1 MIGETVTGRLGSRH
15 AWLAWMMI
23 GALMV
28 ACNFAADGNHL
39 LILSLA
45 PFAVGFAVLMTRREP
60 LIFRFDDEGIEVIS
74 PELEFIPYRSIEA
87 LTVGYEEGRQRSI
100 AVLHRN
106 GALNIPA
113 GIDEE
118 SRRVYRFLRSEMPEE
133 PAIGP
138 PPILRPYM
146 RAQDEQFGEERV
158 YAYRSLAAPRFDRGF
173 LGVFVSAALF
183 AVAIVWILI
192 GYADVRYRE
201 WRGGGLLGCL
211 GSMTGFV
218 ICLVTRR
225 PGASSD
231 GDGGIV
237 IAPVGIAVEQGD
249 LLGKIR
255 WEEITQ
261 IDRNQMSYALQL
273 HFLGGVLTLGDSYH
287 RSLRVIYR
295 RMLDYWEGPLEEN

>member
-1 MIGETVTGRLGSRH
+1 
-15 AWLAWMMI
+15 
-23 GALMV
+23 
-28 ACNFAADGNHL
+28 
-39 LILSLA
+39 
-45 PFAVGFAVLMTRREP
+45 
-60 LIFRFDDEGIEVIS
+60 
-74 PELEFIPYRSIEA
+74 
-87 LTVGYEEGRQRSI
+87 
-100 AVLHRN
+100 
-106 GALNIPA
+106 
-113 GIDEE
+113 
-118 SRRVYRFLRSEMPEE
+118 
-133 PAIGP
+133 
-138 PPILRPYM
+138 
-146 RAQDEQFGEERV
+146 
-158 YAYRSLAAPRFDRGF
+158 
-173 LGVFVSAALF
+173 
-183 AVAIVWILI
+183 
-192 GYADVRYRE
+192 
-201 WRGGGLLGCL
+201 
-211 GSMTGFV
+211 MTGFV